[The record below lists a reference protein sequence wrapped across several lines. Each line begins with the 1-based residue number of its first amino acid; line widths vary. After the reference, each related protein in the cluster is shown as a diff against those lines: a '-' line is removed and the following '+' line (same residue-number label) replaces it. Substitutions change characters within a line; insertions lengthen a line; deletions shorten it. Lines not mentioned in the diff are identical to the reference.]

1 MVIYNV
7 TSNMDATLAPIWLE
21 WIREHIAHVLGTG
34 LFMDARLTE
43 VLVEEQDGSK
53 TYSIQY
59 KAKSREALTLY
70 YNTHAEKLRNEALIK
85 FGERV
90 LSFRTEL
97 DLIDEYVVHGNLN

>member
-1 MVIYNV
+1 
-7 TSNMDATLAPIWLE
+7 MDARIAPEWLE
-21 WIREHIAHVLGTG
+21 WIRDHIAQVLGTG

-59 KAKSREALTLY
+59 KAKSREALTTY
-70 YNTHAEKLRNEALIK
+70 YNTHAEELRKDAQLK
-85 FGERV
+85 FGESV

-97 DLIDEYVVHGNLN
+97 DVIDEYMVHGNLN

>member
-7 TSNMDATLAPIWLE
+7 TSNMDARLAPVWLE
-21 WIREHIAHVLGTG
+21 WIRGHIAQVLGTG
-34 LFMDARLTE
+34 LFVDARLTE

-70 YNTHAEKLRNEALIK
+70 YNNHASALRMEAAKK
-85 FGERV
+85 FGDNV

-97 DLIDEYVVHGNLN
+97 DVIDEYIVHENLN

>member
-1 MVIYNV
+1 
-7 TSNMDATLAPIWLE
+7 MDARLAPIWLE
-21 WIREHIAHVLGTG
+21 WIRGHISQVLETG

-70 YNTHAEKLRNEALIK
+70 YNNHAGELRQEVAKK
-85 FGERV
+85 FGDSV

-97 DLIDEYVVHGNLN
+97 EVIDEYRIHENLN

>member
-1 MVIYNV
+1 
-7 TSNMDATLAPIWLE
+7 MDARIAPEWLE
-21 WIREHIAHVLGTG
+21 WIRDHIAQVLGTG

-59 KAKSREALTLY
+59 KAKSREALTAY
-70 YNTHAEKLRNEALIK
+70 YSTHAEQLRKDAQLK
-85 FGERV
+85 FGESV

-97 DLIDEYVVHGNLN
+97 DLIDEYMVHGNLN

>member
-7 TSNMDATLAPIWLE
+7 TSNMDARIAPIWLE
-21 WIREHIAHVLGTG
+21 WIREHIAQVLGTG

-43 VLVEEQDGSK
+43 VLVAEQDGSK

-59 KAKSREALTLY
+59 KAKSREALTTY
-70 YNTHAEKLRNEALIK
+70 YDTHAAGLRKEAQLK
-85 FGERV
+85 FGESV

-97 DLIDEYVVHGNLN
+97 DLIDEYVVHGDLN